1 MASRFFDFPFPRE
14 NGRVKPNFTDA
25 HDHLQKLLTMFTPC
39 YITMVTAL
47 LLHKVFDKDVKSVLK
62 EVKHFKP
69 HATTN
74 KMSVQFSFVLQYVL
88 LSSDQS

>member
-1 MASRFFDFPFPRE
+1 MASRFFDLPFPRE

>member
-1 MASRFFDFPFPRE
+1 MASRFFDLPFPRE

-74 KMSVQFSFVLQYVL
+74 KMSV
-88 LSSDQS
+88 